1 MPKRAETGSLP
12 QAKNEVKVFDELP
25 TPVDGVLVMQNVND
39 SVREQQL
46 SDSQAKNTMTL
57 QMSKSEQNSKR
68 VVSDLNDENVYNSSQ
83 ITPPVDV
90 ALGEGLS
97 TLIFYLRMSP
107 EMVLVAAML
116 KSHLIDTILNAEHRA
131 LLDHCDMVLNN
142 EVLQA
147 TIPWRIDF
155 RHVKRQ
161 WNLEELVSDFVSTDC
176 LDSLS
181 KKLLRVV
188 KSYLEEMILKL
199 FSYIHEEVKMYDPY
213 KFRLLLMRSKNVNK
227 YFIEQRTIEQMMKLS
242 EMNTEVG
249 VNELTASHHLKQQRF
264 YIAILEARDR
274 IGGHVYID
282 CSSLSVI
289 VDLGAMISEV
299 EVDVSTKRRPD
310 LSSLICEHLGV
321 ELIVLNSVCP
331 FYDIV
336 FGLKVTT
343 DINVVVGSFL
353 KYYES
358 PERRFF
364 VTILTRIHYGQS
376 ISVCGLA
383 RAISLAEYKGG
394 LWTIKGGKYHMVAGL
409 IKSSNIS
416 LHINE
421 EIASISYL
429 GAYYEFNSTKG
440 NSYSCDVTVVAT
452 PLDEVN
458 IQFTPS
464 VSIHAR
470 KLQHTHA
477 TFVRGSLNQTYF
489 GLCTA
494 NEIPEPI
501 DTLEDLVIPFSSIS
515 VLKQHGENDVTY
527 KVLSRELMT
536 DVLMDALMQCIDA
549 SSEQCHKTV
558 FNTCYFLLFKFTGSD
573 SNKGIIVEQE
583 GHERKLNDIFSLFQE
598 TRNTVMQ
605 KRIVSYS
612 SLMGAG
618 NNARIF
624 DPGGTFIVT
633 ATMTKAVQQWMREE
647 FQRIEYL
654 RTSTRHKKI
663 AYARHDFI
671 SFSTSENKLKAFL
684 RVLKSNL
691 LAKAK
696 RAMENVWSNHLKIF
710 TDFIEAKVGLVSS
723 FS

>member
-1 MPKRAETGSLP
+1 
-12 QAKNEVKVFDELP
+12 
-25 TPVDGVLVMQNVND
+25 
-39 SVREQQL
+39 
-46 SDSQAKNTMTL
+46 
-57 QMSKSEQNSKR
+57 
-68 VVSDLNDENVYNSSQ
+68 
-83 ITPPVDV
+83 
-90 ALGEGLS
+90 
-97 TLIFYLRMSP
+97 
-107 EMVLVAAML
+107 
-116 KSHLIDTILNAEHRA
+116 
-131 LLDHCDMVLNN
+131 
-142 EVLQA
+142 
-147 TIPWRIDF
+147 
-155 RHVKRQ
+155 
-161 WNLEELVSDFVSTDC
+161 
-176 LDSLS
+176 
-181 KKLLRVV
+181 
-188 KSYLEEMILKL
+188 
-199 FSYIHEEVKMYDPY
+199 
-213 KFRLLLMRSKNVNK
+213 
-227 YFIEQRTIEQMMKLS
+227 
-242 EMNTEVG
+242 
-249 VNELTASHHLKQQRF
+249 
-264 YIAILEARDR
+264 
-274 IGGHVYID
+274 
-282 CSSLSVI
+282 
-289 VDLGAMISEV
+289 
-299 EVDVSTKRRPD
+299 
-310 LSSLICEHLGV
+310 
-321 ELIVLNSVCP
+321 
-331 FYDIV
+331 
-336 FGLKVTT
+336 
-343 DINVVVGSFL
+343 
-353 KYYES
+353 
-358 PERRFF
+358 
-364 VTILTRIHYGQS
+364 
-376 ISVCGLA
+376 
-383 RAISLAEYKGG
+383 
-394 LWTIKGGKYHMVAGL
+394 MVAGL

-429 GAYYEFNSTKG
+429 GAYYEFNSTKR
-440 NSYSCDVTVVAT
+440 NSYSCDVTVVA
-452 PLDEVN
+452 
-458 IQFTPS
+458 TPS

-598 TRNTVMQ
+598 TRNIVMQ

-684 RVLKSNL
+684 RRLKLDS
-691 LAKAK
+691 
-696 RAMENVWSNHLKIF
+696 
-710 TDFIEAKVGLVSS
+710 
-723 FS
+723 